1 MRSIC
6 RLLSAVLLLL
16 VADSALAQETLSQ
29 AYQSA
34 SSLTP
39 PMSDYSVAY
48 LSQIFGTVGNVL
60 QGSSGQILG
69 KMFDVFNKGILVV
82 AALWLGYSVIT
93 MVVQAAISGS
103 LASQGGKSTGFVML
117 RIAFGFALI
126 IPSSSTGYSL
136 LQDIFMKVVVQGVG
150 LADNV
155 WDKALDYLQY
165 GGNLFIPPSTLN
177 NDHDMITNAIG
188 TVAPQPSPAPS
199 VTYYTTGLSSSTP
212 SGYVGQIFVDE
223 VCMLAIPA
231 SNSSFGAGASS
242 VAPVF
247 TPPSLTAAT
256 TTGGTPT
263 VNSGSISFPG
273 STTNTDC
280 GEVTPY
286 AFSISGASTDE
297 NIKLA
302 QTSYQAMKQAV
313 LSTMP
318 AAEAYVNATY
328 PLSGT
333 AYADS
338 VKVSTMVAP
347 VSGSSEYT
355 CPTCTSSASNSCSL
369 ACSMVN
375 NNSKAVFAAI
385 IGYANLIAP
394 DQVLAQSRN
403 GQTGFM
409 NSAREQGWIMAG
421 GYYWNVEAANSV
433 SSNLNISKLG
443 PTFTAPSVG
452 SSGNVPQ
459 AIQQVMVT
467 AASDVTS
474 YTPILSTLWS
484 QYVGAE
490 QNTSGSGSTTT
501 DELGGVGHLIGEL
514 ESKIATALIQAP
526 GGGSGNYNPISV
538 LMSSGNALLDIVG
551 VMWIA
556 AIALSV
562 GIAVAAGICN
572 STSPGGVILQAGL
585 TWVKSIIMLLTTMLL
600 LPGCVMAYYVPL
612 YPYTVFT
619 FASVGWIAMVIEGM
633 AAAPLVCIGL
643 THPEGHDFLGK
654 AEQALM
660 LFLGIFVRPAL
671 MVIGLIAAMI
681 VSFVAFGMLNTGF
694 GMLMKA
700 LEGHGAF
707 GNPFPIV
714 IMISICMIMVIY
726 AFMIM
731 ELIEQCFKLI
741 YQLPNAI
748 LKWIGGPQTG
758 DEYGQMA
765 AQLKGA
771 VSSGASSGKEFMQ
784 GSDKANME
792 MADSIRKAKAQEDK
806 NNKPGGTGIDS
817 DD

>member
-1 MRSIC
+1 
-6 RLLSAVLLLL
+6 
-16 VADSALAQETLSQ
+16 
-29 AYQSA
+29 
-34 SSLTP
+34 
-39 PMSDYSVAY
+39 
-48 LSQIFGTVGNVL
+48 
-60 QGSSGQILG
+60 
-69 KMFDVFNKGILVV
+69 
-82 AALWLGYSVIT
+82 
-93 MVVQAAISGS
+93 
-103 LASQGGKSTGFVML
+103 
-117 RIAFGFALI
+117 
-126 IPSSSTGYSL
+126 
-136 LQDIFMKVVVQGVG
+136 
-150 LADNV
+150 
-155 WDKALDYLQY
+155 
-165 GGNLFIPPSTLN
+165 
-177 NDHDMITNAIG
+177 
-188 TVAPQPSPAPS
+188 
-199 VTYYTTGLSSSTP
+199 
-212 SGYVGQIFVDE
+212 
-223 VCMLAIPA
+223 
-231 SNSSFGAGASS
+231 
-242 VAPVF
+242 
-247 TPPSLTAAT
+247 
-256 TTGGTPT
+256 
-263 VNSGSISFPG
+263 
-273 STTNTDC
+273 
-280 GEVTPY
+280 
-286 AFSISGASTDE
+286 
-297 NIKLA
+297 
-302 QTSYQAMKQAV
+302 
-313 LSTMP
+313 MP

-328 PLSGT
+328 RFSDGT
-333 AYADS
+333 PYNTGIIH
-338 VKVSTMVAP
+338 VSEMIAP

-355 CPTCTSSASNSCSL
+355 CPSSSCTASSGSDSCTL
-369 ACSMVN
+369 ACSMIN

-385 IGYANLIAP
+385 VGYANLITP
-394 DQVLAQSRN
+394 DQVLAQSLGN
-403 GQTGFM
+403 NETGFV
-409 NSAREQGWIMAG
+409 NAAKDQGWIMAG
-421 GYYWNVEAANSV
+421 GYYWNVEAANGV
-433 SSNLNISKLG
+433 SSSLNISNLG

-459 AIQQVMVT
+459 PVQQLMVS
-467 AASDVTS
+467 AGSDVTKS
-474 YTPILSTLWS
+474 TPILSTLWS

-501 DELGGVGHLIGEL
+501 DDLGGVGHLIGEL
-514 ESKIATALIQAP
+514 EDKIATFLIRGP
-526 GGGSGNYNPISV
+526 GGSGNFNPISV
-538 LMSSGNALLDIVG
+538 LMSSGNALLDVVG

-694 GMLMKA
+694 GMLMKSLA
-700 LEGHGAF
+700 GHGAF

-784 GSDKANME
+784 GADKANME
-792 MADSIRKAKAQEDK
+792 GVDSIRKAKKMSD
-806 NNKPGGTGIDS
+806 KPGGGSGIDS